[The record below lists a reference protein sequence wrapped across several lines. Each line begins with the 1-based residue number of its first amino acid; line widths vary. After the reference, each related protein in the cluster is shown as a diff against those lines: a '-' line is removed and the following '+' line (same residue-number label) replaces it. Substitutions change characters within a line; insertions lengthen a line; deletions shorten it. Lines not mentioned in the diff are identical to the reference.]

1 MATPLLSMPGPPGN
15 AAAAPR
21 FGFLLLP
28 NFSLIALS
36 SAVDPLRL
44 ANQVLGRR
52 VFDYVTIGLRAEPV
66 LSSDGIRLLP
76 DQALGDSNQF
86 DTVFVIGPNPIPK
99 TGFGEISRWLRRL
112 SAQGIA
118 LGGIELDCRC
128 CAPADG

>member
-1 MATPLLSMPGPPGN
+1 MPGPPGN
-15 AAAAPR
+15 AAPAPR

-76 DQALGDSNQF
+76 DQALGDSSQF

-99 TGFGEISRWLRRL
+99 TVLVKSRAGYGGSQRRALR
-112 SAQGIA
+112 
-118 LGGIELDCRC
+118 
-128 CAPADG
+128 